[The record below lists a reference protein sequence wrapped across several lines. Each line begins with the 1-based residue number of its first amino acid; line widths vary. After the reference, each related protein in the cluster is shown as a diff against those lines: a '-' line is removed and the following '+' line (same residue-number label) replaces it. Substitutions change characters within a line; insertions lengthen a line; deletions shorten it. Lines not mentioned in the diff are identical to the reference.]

1 MSEAPPAAADVAE
14 AVLAHG
20 VVCRAIPYAN
30 AVALSPPL
38 TITDEEIDELV
49 DAFGAALSDAQVST

>member
-1 MSEAPPAAADVAE
+1 VSVPT
-14 AVLAHG
+14 VLH
-20 VVCRAIPYAN
+20 RAIPYAN

-49 DAFGAALSDAQVST
+49 DAFGAALSDAPVST